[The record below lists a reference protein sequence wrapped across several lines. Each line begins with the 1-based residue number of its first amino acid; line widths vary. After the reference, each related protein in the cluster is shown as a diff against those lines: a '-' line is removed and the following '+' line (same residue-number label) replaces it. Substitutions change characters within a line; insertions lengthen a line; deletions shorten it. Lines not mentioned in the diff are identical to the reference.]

1 MGKLTGKV
9 AFITGAAMGIGEGIA
24 LVCARHGADVILA
37 DISDKTADVAKKIE
51 AIGQK
56 ALTVRLDVLNPEEV
70 KQAVAAGTEKFGKI
84 DILINNAGVIKLD
97 NFLDMSDEIR
107 DFQLDVNVKG
117 SWNCSKAVLPQMVER
132 KYGKIVFMS
141 SVTGT
146 VVADPGETA
155 YATGKAAIF
164 GLMKS
169 LAREMAPNGINV
181 NAICPGYVQTPMAEN
196 IAKESNPNNPGKVIE
211 GIAAAVPLGR
221 LATPEEIGELAAF
234 LSSDE
239 ASYIVGTAVTIDGG
253 STLPETV
260 SVGV

>member
-1 MGKLTGKV
+1 M
-9 AFITGAAMGIGEGIA
+9 
-24 LVCARHGADVILA
+24 
-37 DISDKTADVAKKIE
+37 
-51 AIGQK
+51 
-56 ALTVRLDVLNPEEV
+56 TVKLDVRNSEEV
-70 KQAVAAGTEKFGKI
+70 KKAVAAGTERFGKI

-97 NFLDMSDEIR
+97 NFLDMTDEVR

-117 SWNCSKAVLPQMVER
+117 SWNCAQAVLPQMIER

-141 SVTGT
+141 SVTGPM
-146 VVADPGETA
+146 VADPGEAA
-155 YATGKAAIF
+155 YATSKAAIW

-196 IAKESNPNNPGKVIE
+196 IAKESNPDNPGAVIQ
-211 GIAAAVPLGR
+211 GIADAVPLGR
-221 LATPEEIGELAAF
+221 LARPEEIGELAAF
-234 LSSDE
+234 LASDE